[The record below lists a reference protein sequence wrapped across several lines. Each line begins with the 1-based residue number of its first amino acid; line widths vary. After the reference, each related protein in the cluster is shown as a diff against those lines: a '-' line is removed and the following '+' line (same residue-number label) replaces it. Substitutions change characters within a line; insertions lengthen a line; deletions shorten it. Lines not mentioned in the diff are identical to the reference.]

1 MGEAENDPR
10 DHGPDHDKAEADP
23 PLTVELLADL
33 QAGLLDDEAAARVR
47 RHVRADPE
55 AQGIMRALNQV
66 RRDVAAV
73 GVDPASAPDAPPEVI
88 ARIAE
93 PLGSAGPSG
102 SPSGGAAHSAR
113 PHLLPGRVAA
123 GVAGLCA
130 VLAAIGIGTA
140 ALIDAPTP
148 IPGTSITAEHITV
161 STPPMVVPLSQAEIL
176 GLLDHSPDYGPVGGP
191 LNDPSRRASCLSGL
205 GYPASTQ
212 VLGARP
218 IEINARP
225 GVLLV
230 LPGDTPNNLAV
241 FAVALNCSAADT
253 GLLANTQ
260 IGRP

>member
-1 MGEAENDPR
+1 MGAAENDPA
-10 DHGPDHDKAEADP
+10 DHGADHRAAGADP
-23 PLTVELLADL
+23 PLTVGRLADL

-47 RHVRADPE
+47 RQVRTDPE
-55 AQGIMRALNQV
+55 ADAILRALNRV

-73 GVDPASAPDAPPEVI
+73 AADPASAPDAPREII
-88 ARIAE
+88 ARITEDLA
-93 PLGSAGPSG
+93 SAGPRG
-102 SPSGGAAHSAR
+102 PAAHSVR
-113 PHLLPGRVAA
+113 PHLRPGRVVA

-130 VLAAIGIGTA
+130 TLAAIGIGTA
-140 ALIDAPTP
+140 ALINAPAP
-148 IPGTSITAEHITV
+148 IPSTSITAEQITV
-161 STPPMVVPLSQAEIL
+161 STPPMVVPLSQAEIR
-176 GLLDHSPDYGPVGGP
+176 GLLDRSPDYGP
-191 LNDPSRRASCLSGL
+191 LSDPSRRASCLSGL
-205 GYPASTQ
+205 GYPGATQ

-260 IGRP
+260 IPRA

>member
-1 MGEAENDPR
+1 MGEAENDPADR
-10 DHGPDHDKAEADP
+10 APDHGAAGADP
-23 PLTVELLADL
+23 PLTVERLADL

-47 RHVRADPE
+47 RQVRADPE
-55 AQGIMRALNQV
+55 AETILRALNQV
-66 RRDVAAV
+66 RRDIAAI
-73 GVDPASAPDAPPEVI
+73 GADPMSAPDAPPEVI
-88 ARIAE
+88 DRITAA
-93 PLGSAGPSG
+93 LTSAGPSG
-102 SPSGGAAHSAR
+102 APGSRAAHTAR
-113 PHLLPGRVAA
+113 PQLRPGRVVA
-123 GVAGLCA
+123 GVAGVCA

-140 ALIDAPTP
+140 ALINAPAPMPSTAV
-148 IPGTSITAEHITV
+148 TAEHITV

-176 GLLDHSPDYGPVGGP
+176 GLLDRSPEYGP
-191 LNDPSRRASCLSGL
+191 LNDASRRASCLNGL

-260 IGRP
+260 IPRP

>member
-1 MGEAENDPR
+1 MGAAESDPA
-10 DHGPDHDKAEADP
+10 DHGAAGADP
-23 PLTVELLADL
+23 PLTVGRLADL

-47 RHVRADPE
+47 RQVRTDPE
-55 AQGIMRALNQV
+55 AAGILRALNQV

-73 GVDPASAPDAPPEVI
+73 GADPASAPDAPPEVI
-88 ARIAE
+88 GRITEELA
-93 PLGSAGPSG
+93 SAGPSG
-102 SPSGGAAHSAR
+102 TAAHSVR
-113 PHLLPGRVAA
+113 PHLPGRVVA

-140 ALIDAPTP
+140 ALISAPAP
-148 IPGTSITAEHITV
+148 IPSTSITAEQITV

-176 GLLDHSPDYGPVGGP
+176 DLLDRSPDYGP
-191 LNDPSRRASCLSGL
+191 LSEPSRRASCLSGL
-205 GYPASTQ
+205 GYPAATR

-260 IGRP
+260 IPRT